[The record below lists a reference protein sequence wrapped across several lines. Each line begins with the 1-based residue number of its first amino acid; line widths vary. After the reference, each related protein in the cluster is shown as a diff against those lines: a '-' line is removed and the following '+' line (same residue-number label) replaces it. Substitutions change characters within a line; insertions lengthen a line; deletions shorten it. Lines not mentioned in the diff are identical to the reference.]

1 MKNLFNL
8 EELNERLKGLSATD
22 IVEHFANKK
31 FNIAFSTSFGV
42 EDQALTHIL
51 NKSSTSVSFFTL
63 DTGRL
68 HEETYKTM
76 SATAQKYASNPI
88 KTYYPSTEA
97 VEKMVS
103 EHGINLFYNSRENR
117 ALCCQVRKVEP
128 LKRALNGVDIWITGR
143 RTEQSTERS
152 HMPIFEF
159 DEGFGVYK
167 LNPLADWSLQK
178 VWDFI
183 KENKIPYN
191 PLHNN
196 GYPSIGCA
204 PCTRAVDEGEDFRKG
219 RWWWED
225 DSHKECGLHIK
236 R

>member
-1 MKNLFNL
+1 MKNLFDIDKLNG
-8 EELNERLKGLSATD
+8 ELSRLSAAD
-22 IVEHFANKK
+22 IIEYFADRK
-31 FNIAFSTSFGV
+31 FNIAFSTSFGA
-42 EDQALTHIL
+42 EDQVLTHII
-51 NKSSTSVSFFTL
+51 NKSSTAVSLFTL

-76 SATAQKYASNPI
+76 AATARKYASNPI
-88 KTYYPSTEA
+88 KTYYPNTAA
-97 VEKMVS
+97 VEKIVAV
-103 EHGINLFYNSRENR
+103 HGINLFYDSRENR

-143 RTEQSTERS
+143 RTEQSAERS

-183 KENKIPYN
+183 KENKMPYN
-191 PLHNN
+191 PLHDS
-196 GYPSIGCA
+196 GFPSIGCA
-204 PCTRAVDEGEDFRKG
+204 PCTRAVDEGDDFRKG

>member
-1 MKNLFNL
+1 MKKLFNID
-8 EELNERLKGLSATD
+8 ELNEELKGLNTAD
-22 IVEHFANKK
+22 IIEHFAGRK
-31 FNIAFSTSFGV
+31 FNIAFSTSFGA
-42 EDQALTHIL
+42 EDQVLTHII
-51 NKSSTSVSFFTL
+51 NKSSTVVSLFTL

-76 SATAQKYASNPI
+76 AATAQKYGSNPI
-88 KTYYPSTEA
+88 KTYYPNTTA
-97 VEKMVS
+97 VEKMVT
-103 EHGINLFYNSRENR
+103 EHGINLFYDSRENR

-143 RTEQSTERS
+143 RTEQSAERS

-178 VWDFI
+178 VWNFI

-191 PLHNN
+191 PLHDS
-196 GYPSIGCA
+196 GFPSIGCA